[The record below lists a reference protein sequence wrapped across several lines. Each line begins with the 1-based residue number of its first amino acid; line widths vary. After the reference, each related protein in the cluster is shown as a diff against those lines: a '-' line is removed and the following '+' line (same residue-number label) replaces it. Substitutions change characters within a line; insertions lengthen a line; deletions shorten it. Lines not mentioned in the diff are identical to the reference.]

1 MEKEVLKVENLN
13 AGYGELHILFDVNA
27 KVYDGHITTV
37 VGPNGSGKSTFLK
50 TIFGLSTIYSGKITY
65 YGEEITKTPPHEKT
79 RLGIAYLPQ
88 TDNVFV
94 NLSVEENLKIAGYTL
109 EKEEVEERIGL
120 ALEVFPELKKH
131 MKRKAGHLSGG
142 ERQFLA
148 IATALVRKAKLLML
162 DEPTAQLS
170 PKFAE
175 TIFSKIIELRERF
188 GLTILLVEQNVK
200 RALEISDRAYMLI
213 SGRVIFEGTAKDLL
227 THEKF
232 EKYCMGVGV
241 EAEA

>member
-1 MEKEVLKVENLN
+1 MLRTERLN
-13 AGYGELHILFDVNA
+13 AGYGDMHILFDIDV
-27 KVYDGHITTV
+27 KVRKGDITCV
-37 VGPNGSGKSTFLK
+37 VGPNGSGKSTLLK
-50 TIFGLSTIYSGKITY
+50 AIFGFASVHSGSVYFKDSNITDV
-65 YGEEITKTPPHEKT
+65 PPHEKT
-79 RLGIAYLPQ
+79 KMGLVYLPQ

-94 NLSVEENLKIAGYTL
+94 NLTVEENLKIAGYVL
-109 EKEEVEERIGL
+109 DKDELKDRIDL
-120 ALEVFPELKKH
+120 ALDVFPELRGRL
-131 MKRKAGHLSGG
+131 KRRAGTLSGG

-148 IATALVRKAKLLML
+148 IATALVRKAELLML

-175 TIFSKIIELRERF
+175 TIFKKIVELRDRL

-213 SGRVIFEGTAKDLL
+213 SGRVVFEGGAMELM

-232 EKYCMGVGV
+232 EQFCVGLG
-241 EAEA
+241 

>member
-1 MEKEVLKVENLN
+1 MKEVLRVENVN

-27 KVYDGHITTV
+27 RVYEGHITTV

-50 TIFGLSTIYSGKITY
+50 TIFGLSTIYSGSIRYNGEDITSL
-65 YGEEITKTPPHEKT
+65 PPHEKT
-79 RLGIAYLPQ
+79 KLGIAYLPQ

-109 EKEEVEERIGL
+109 ESDEVDERIAL

-131 MKRKAGHLSGG
+131 LKRKAGHLSGG

-148 IATALVRKAKLLML
+148 IATALVRKSKLLML

-175 TIFSKIIELRERF
+175 TIFTKVQELRKKF

-213 SGRVIFEGTAKDLL
+213 SGRVIFEGSARDLL
-227 THEKF
+227 SHEKF
-232 EKYCMGVGV
+232 EKYCMGIGV
-241 EAEA
+241 EA

>member
-1 MEKEVLKVENLN
+1 MKEILKVENVN
-13 AGYGELHILFDVNA
+13 AGYGKLHILFDVSA
-27 KVYDGHITTV
+27 KVYDNQITTI

-50 TIFGLSTIYSGKITY
+50 TIFGLSTIYSGKILYDEKDVTNV
-65 YGEEITKTPPHEKT
+65 PPHEKT
-79 RLGIAYLPQ
+79 KLGIAYLPQ

-109 EKEEVEERIGL
+109 DKDEVEERIKI

-148 IATALVRKAKLLML
+148 IATALVRKSKLLML

-175 TIFSKIIELRERF
+175 TIFSKIIELRKKF

-200 RALEISDRAYMLI
+200 KALEISDRAYMLI
-213 SGRVIFEGTAKDLL
+213 GGKVIFEGSAEDLL
-227 THEKF
+227 NHEKF
-232 EKYCMGVGV
+232 EKYCIGLG
-241 EAEA
+241 E

>member
-1 MEKEVLKVENLN
+1 MKEILKVENVN
-13 AGYGELHILFDVNA
+13 AGYGKLHILFDVSA
-27 KVYDGHITTV
+27 KVYDNQITTI

-50 TIFGLSTIYSGKITY
+50 TIFGLSTIYSGKVLYDEKDVTNV
-65 YGEEITKTPPHEKT
+65 PPHEKT
-79 RLGIAYLPQ
+79 KLGIAYLPQ

-109 EKEEVEERIGL
+109 DKDEVEERIKI

-148 IATALVRKAKLLML
+148 IATALVRKSKLLML

-175 TIFSKIIELRERF
+175 TIFSKIIELRKKF
-188 GLTILLVEQNVK
+188 GLTILLVEQNIK
-200 RALEISDRAYMLI
+200 KALEISDRAYMLI
-213 SGRVIFEGTAKDLL
+213 GGKVIFEGSAKDLL
-227 THEKF
+227 SHEKF
-232 EKYCMGVGV
+232 EKYCIGLG
-241 EAEA
+241 E

>member
-1 MEKEVLKVENLN
+1 MKEILKVENVN
-13 AGYGELHILFDVNA
+13 AGYGKLHILFDVSA
-27 KVYDGHITTV
+27 KVYDNQITTI

-50 TIFGLSTIYSGKITY
+50 TIFGLSTIYSGKILYDEKDVTNV
-65 YGEEITKTPPHEKT
+65 PPHEKT
-79 RLGIAYLPQ
+79 KLGIAYLPQ

-109 EKEEVEERIGL
+109 DKDEVEERIKI

-148 IATALVRKAKLLML
+148 IATALVRKSKLLML

-175 TIFSKIIELRERF
+175 TIFSKIIELRKKF

-200 RALEISDRAYMLI
+200 KALEISDRAYMLI
-213 SGRVIFEGTAKDLL
+213 GGKVIFEGSAKDLL
-227 THEKF
+227 SHEKF
-232 EKYCMGVGV
+232 EKYCIGLG
-241 EAEA
+241 E

>member
-1 MEKEVLKVENLN
+1 MEEVLRVENIN
-13 AGYGELHILFDVNA
+13 AGYGELHILFDVSA
-27 KVYDGHITTV
+27 KVYRGQITTV

-50 TIFGLSTIYSGKITY
+50 TVFGLSSIYSGRVIY
-65 YGEEITKTPPHEKT
+65 EGEDVTDVPPHEKT
-79 RLGIAYLPQ
+79 KLGIAYLPQ
-88 TDNVFV
+88 TDSVFV

-109 EKEEVEERIGL
+109 EKDEVQERIEL
-120 ALEVFPELKKH
+120 ALSVFPELRKH
-131 MKRKAGHLSGG
+131 LKRKAGHLSGG

-148 IATALVRKAKLLML
+148 IATVLVRKARLLML

-175 TIFSKIIELRERF
+175 TIFSKVQELRERF

-213 SGRVIFEGTAKDLL
+213 SGRVVFEGDAKSFLS
-227 THEKF
+227 HEKF
-232 EKYCMGVGV
+232 EKYCMGIGV
-241 EAEA
+241 EEVA